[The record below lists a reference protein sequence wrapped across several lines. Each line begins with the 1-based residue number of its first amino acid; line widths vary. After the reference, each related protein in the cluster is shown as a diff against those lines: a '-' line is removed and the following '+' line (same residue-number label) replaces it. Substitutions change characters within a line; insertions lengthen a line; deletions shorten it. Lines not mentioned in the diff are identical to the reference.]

1 MSQNIDLG
9 LIRKQQEDDLK
20 KFQLESRRAT
30 QQQQAQDMSV
40 MQGRLDTLEAKEAA
54 LETAE
59 KSGSAS
65 AWTCA
70 AGFSRGL

>member
-30 QQQQAQDMSV
+30 QQQQAQDMSRIRKQRIGDKKQHYDGIV
-40 MQGRLDTLEAKEAA
+40 GQA
-54 LETAE
+54 LWPART
-59 KSGSAS
+59 S
-65 AWTCA
+65 
-70 AGFSRGL
+70 